1 MYDMNSEWDRYML
14 RYDGYSAQTLEGFV
28 AEGKATHDDDT
39 DSYTVTYTGDD
50 GAPASF
56 TVTNTFGTPEAPAKP
71 TADATAADADDGDA
85 ADEPRP
91 VTAS

>member
-39 DSYTVTYTGDD
+39 DSYTSPTPATR
-50 GAPASF
+50 APASF

>member
-28 AEGKATHDDDT
+28 AEGKATHD
-39 DSYTVTYTGDD
+39 GDD

-71 TADATAADADDGDA
+71 TADATAADAADGDA